1 MSQVKPQEKEN
12 RMYQEMKKAAWER
25 LRSCDP
31 LEIAKKAGVLFDE
44 KESVFSFVSLGRQIR
59 VAYPG
64 FQVEGALEGWHELV
78 ILHYLE
84 MAKGEPLS
92 GKLITFGQLPQGLVR
107 GGGMD
112 RETEKALGEYFG
124 DGQVERITEN
134 CERLGAKIVESKAD
148 FTAVFEFLPRY
159 PVTMNLWFAD
169 DEFPG
174 TGKLLIDSSAEYYLS
189 VEDAVTVGMVLLE
202 ELKR

>member
-1 MSQVKPQEKEN
+1 MTQVKPQEN

-25 LRSCDP
+25 LRSCAP

-44 KESVFSFVSLGRQIR
+44 KESAFSFVSLGKQIR
-59 VAYPG
+59 VSYPG
-64 FQVEGALEGWHELV
+64 FQVEGALEEWHELV

-84 MAKGEPLS
+84 MADGMPLS
-92 GKLITFGQLPQGLVR
+92 GDLITFGQLPQGLVR
-107 GGGMD
+107 GGETD
-112 RETEKALGEYFG
+112 RETEKTLGEYFG
-124 DGQVERITEN
+124 DGQVEKITEI
-134 CERLGAKIVESKAD
+134 CERLGAKIAESKAD

-174 TGKLLIDSSAEYYLS
+174 TGKLLLDSSAGHYLS

-202 ELKR
+202 ALKR

>member
-1 MSQVKPQEKEN
+1 MTQVKPQEN

-25 LRSCDP
+25 LRYCDP
-31 LEIAKKAGVLFDE
+31 LEIARKAGVLFDE
-44 KESVFSFVSLGRQIR
+44 KESAFFFVSLGKQIR

-64 FQVEGALEGWHELV
+64 FQVEGALEEWHELV

-84 MAKGEPLS
+84 MADGTSLS
-92 GKLITFGQLPQGLVR
+92 GDLITFGQLPQGLVR
-107 GGGMD
+107 GGETD
-112 RETEKALGEYFG
+112 RETEKTLGEYFG
-124 DGQVERITEN
+124 DGQIEKITEI
-134 CERLGAKIVESKAD
+134 CERLGAKIAESKAD

-174 TGKLLIDSSAEYYLS
+174 TGKFLLDSSAGHYLS

-202 ELKR
+202 ALK

>member
-1 MSQVKPQEKEN
+1 MTQVKPQEN

-25 LRSCDP
+25 LRSCAP
-31 LEIAKKAGVLFDE
+31 LEIARKAGVLFDE
-44 KESVFSFVSLGRQIR
+44 KESAFSFVSLGKQIR

-64 FQVEGALEGWHELV
+64 FQVEGALEEWHELV

-84 MAKGEPLS
+84 MADGTPLS
-92 GKLITFGQLPQGLVR
+92 GDLITFGQLPQGLVR
-107 GGGMD
+107 GGETD
-112 RETEKALGEYFG
+112 RETEKTLGEYFG
-124 DGQVERITEN
+124 DGQVEKITEI
-134 CERLGAKIVESKAD
+134 CERLGAKIAESKAD

-174 TGKLLIDSSAEYYLS
+174 TGKLLLDSSAGHYLS

-202 ELKR
+202 ALKR

>member
-64 FQVEGALEGWHELV
+64 FQVEGA
-78 ILHYLE
+78 
-84 MAKGEPLS
+84 
-92 GKLITFGQLPQGLVR
+92 
-107 GGGMD
+107 
-112 RETEKALGEYFG
+112 
-124 DGQVERITEN
+124 
-134 CERLGAKIVESKAD
+134 
-148 FTAVFEFLPRY
+148 
-159 PVTMNLWFAD
+159 
-169 DEFPG
+169 
-174 TGKLLIDSSAEYYLS
+174 
-189 VEDAVTVGMVLLE
+189 
-202 ELKR
+202 

>member
-1 MSQVKPQEKEN
+1 MTQVKPQEN
-12 RMYQEMKKAAWER
+12 RMYQEMKNAAWER

-31 LEIAKKAGVLFDE
+31 LEIARKAGVLFDE
-44 KESVFSFVSLGRQIR
+44 KESAFSFVSLGRQIR
-59 VAYPG
+59 VSYPG
-64 FQVEGALEGWHELV
+64 FQVEGALEEWHELV

-84 MAKGEPLS
+84 MADGMPLS
-92 GKLITFGQLPQGLVR
+92 GDLITFGQLPQGLVR
-107 GGGMD
+107 GGETD
-112 RETEKALGEYFG
+112 RETEKTLGEYFG
-124 DGQVERITEN
+124 DGQVEKITEI
-134 CERLGAKIVESKAD
+134 CERLGAKIAESKAD

-174 TGKLLIDSSAEYYLS
+174 TGKLLLDSSAGHYLS

-202 ELKR
+202 ALKR

>member
-1 MSQVKPQEKEN
+1 MTQVKPQEN

-31 LEIAKKAGVLFDE
+31 LEIARKAGVLFDE
-44 KESVFSFVSLGRQIR
+44 KESAFSFVSLGKQIR

-64 FQVEGALEGWHELV
+64 FQVEGALEEWHELV

-84 MAKGEPLS
+84 MADGTPLS
-92 GKLITFGQLPQGLVR
+92 GDLITFGQLPQGLVR
-107 GGGMD
+107 GGETD
-112 RETEKALGEYFG
+112 RETEKTLGEYFG
-124 DGQVERITEN
+124 DGQVEKITEI
-134 CERLGAKIVESKAD
+134 CERLGAKIAESKAD

-174 TGKLLIDSSAEYYLS
+174 TGKFLLDSSAGHYLS

-202 ELKR
+202 ALKR

>member
-1 MSQVKPQEKEN
+1 MSQAKPQDN
-12 RMYQEMKKAAWER
+12 RMFQEMKKAAWER

-31 LEIAKKAGVLFDE
+31 LETAKKAGVLFDE
-44 KESVFSFVSLGRQIR
+44 NEGAFSFASLGRQIR
-59 VAYPG
+59 VDYPG
-64 FQVEGALEGWHELV
+64 FRVEGALGEWHELV

-84 MAKGEPLS
+84 MAEGAPLS

-112 RETEKALGEYFG
+112 RETEKTLGEYFG
-124 DGQVERITEN
+124 DGQVEKITEAS
-134 CERLGAKIVESKAD
+134 ERLGAKIVESKAD

-159 PVTMNLWFAD
+159 PVTMNLWFGD

-174 TGKLLIDSSAEYYLS
+174 TGKLLLDSSAEHYLS

>member
-1 MSQVKPQEKEN
+1 MTQVKPQEN

-25 LRSCDP
+25 LRSCAP
-31 LEIAKKAGVLFDE
+31 LEIARKAGVLFDE
-44 KESVFSFVSLGRQIR
+44 KESAFSFVSLGKQIR

-64 FQVEGALEGWHELV
+64 FQVEGALEEWHELV

-84 MAKGEPLS
+84 MADGTPLS
-92 GKLITFGQLPQGLVR
+92 GNLITFGQLPQGLVR
-107 GGGMD
+107 GGETD
-112 RETEKALGEYFG
+112 RETEKTLGEYFG
-124 DGQVERITEN
+124 DGQVEKITEI
-134 CERLGAKIVESKAD
+134 CERLGAKIAESKAD

-174 TGKLLIDSSAEYYLS
+174 TGKLLLDSSAGHYLS

-202 ELKR
+202 ALKR

>member
-1 MSQVKPQEKEN
+1 MTQVKPQEN
-12 RMYQEMKKAAWER
+12 RMFQEMKKAAWER

-44 KESVFSFVSLGRQIR
+44 KESAFSFVSLGKQIR
-59 VAYPG
+59 VSYPG
-64 FQVEGALEGWHELV
+64 FQVEGALEEWHELV

-84 MAKGEPLS
+84 MADGTPLS
-92 GKLITFGQLPQGLVR
+92 GDLITFGQLPQGLVR
-107 GGGMD
+107 GGETD
-112 RETEKALGEYFG
+112 RETEKTLGEYFG
-124 DGQVERITEN
+124 DGQVEKITEI
-134 CERLGAKIVESKAD
+134 CERLGAKIAESKAD

-174 TGKLLIDSSAEYYLS
+174 TGKFLLDSSAGHYLS

-202 ELKR
+202 ALKR

>member
-1 MSQVKPQEKEN
+1 MTQVKPQEN

-31 LEIAKKAGVLFDE
+31 LEIARKAGVLFDE
-44 KESVFSFVSLGRQIR
+44 KESAFFFVSLGKQIR
-59 VAYPG
+59 VSYPG
-64 FQVEGALEGWHELV
+64 FQVEGALEEWHELV

-84 MAKGEPLS
+84 MADGTPLS
-92 GKLITFGQLPQGLVR
+92 GELITFGQLPQGLVR
-107 GGGMD
+107 GGETD
-112 RETEKALGEYFG
+112 RETEKTLGEYFG
-124 DGQVERITEN
+124 DGQVEKITEI
-134 CERLGAKIVESKAD
+134 CERLGAKIAESKAD
-148 FTAVFEFLPRY
+148 FTAVFEFLPWY

-174 TGKLLIDSSAEYYLS
+174 TGKFLLDSSAGHYLS

-202 ELKR
+202 ALKR